1 MRQKEKLLLLVLF
14 VFLAFQPSSAKVK
27 IYLCGDST
35 MQDWNE
41 GYYPKRGI
49 GQEFGFFWN
58 SDAVSVVNK
67 GAGGTYAMGYYQK
80 F

>member
-35 MQDWNE
+35 MQD
-41 GYYPKRGI
+41 
-49 GQEFGFFWN
+49 
-58 SDAVSVVNK
+58 
-67 GAGGTYAMGYYQK
+67 
-80 F
+80 